1 MANTDVKSLLD
12 SIIDTTNNSYKK
24 NNKGPAFKKDTVGA
38 TITSNNF
45 HPQTFDKGKFKEKL
59 SLYVLHDIVSA
70 MMHDETTDLD
80 GMIDESIM
88 NHIKNNYDGSC
99 YNYLCTAKDRLK
111 SPLVADILQEMDDE
125 TEKKSDELEETKDD
139 DSLAGEINIAVLLKD
154 VTNYDE
160 FREKLKKQ
168 VSEKVVDDVAGVI
181 TKSNDAPV
189 FDDLDEE
196 LNKKDADEVNDKD
209 DVTKESVI
217 MKLCG
222 AIVTEYAVEKN
233 PISTEEGMNRAIV
246 EYCLNEMD
254 YLFKATP
261 KQSMY
266 DKYKI

>member
-1 MANTDVKSLLD
+1 
-12 SIIDTTNNSYKK
+12 
-24 NNKGPAFKKDTVGA
+24 
-38 TITSNNF
+38 
-45 HPQTFDKGKFKEKL
+45 
-59 SLYVLHDIVSA
+59 
-70 MMHDETTDLD
+70 
-80 GMIDESIM
+80 
-88 NHIKNNYDGSC
+88 
-99 YNYLCTAKDRLK
+99 
-111 SPLVADILQEMDDE
+111 MDDE
-125 TEKKSDELEETKDD
+125 TEKKSDELDETKDD

-222 AIVTEYAVEKN
+222 AIVTEYAIEKN

-254 YLFKATP
+254 YLFKAIP